1 MCVCVYWLAALK
13 CQRRHRC
20 NITPCARTC
29 THLYTYMHACTS
41 YAHARAHPLTLSLS
55 LSLARSLASVPPREG
70 QTEKAMSYAQH
81 TLSHLLCV
89 CPTCGTSRQESLH
102 ARKDLFCLVDTL
114 ASDLAQWHLFQIDVR
129 LVHTS
134 VRSGKTSSII
144 NKQNPNDKAP
154 QIIGN
159 IAPGG
164 TAQQTRR
171 EKRVCAKKRG
181 VSHLLTFKG

>member
-1 MCVCVYWLAALK
+1 
-13 CQRRHRC
+13 
-20 NITPCARTC
+20 
-29 THLYTYMHACTS
+29 MHACTS
-41 YAHARAHPLTLSLS
+41 YAHASAHPLTLSFS

-70 QTEKAMSYAQH
+70 QTEKAMSYAHH

-129 LVHTS
+129 LPHTS

-164 TAQQTRR
+164 TTQQTRR